1 MDHQDRIKEQLDAEM
16 HTMRHTISEIV
27 ALNKRLQQEIEDL
40 RQDKAAL
47 LDKQEHTDLALWA
60 SQDFLWDW
68 NVATNMLYVND
79 GWSNILAY
87 EWKEERRSLQE
98 WKDLFHEEDIDGV
111 IEAAQAYVEGPDK
124 HYEAQCRIKN
134 GLGEWIWVRLAGK
147 MIFKDSQG
155 RTMRALGLGSRIGDM
170 NLGAKGSA
178 VKPSGAGLAGLAE
191 MVIYE
196 DPHHSIVWCS
206 QLGEDRKD
214 IPSRHF
220 LGEKCY
226 KVWFGREEPCP
237 QCLAVRSQ
245 ENGTLASRE
254 IDTQDGRIFDQQAYP
269 VTDQQGQHLGSLV
282 IIKDITEQ
290 CFKNQALEE
299 SEQRYRAL
307 FENNPIGLFRYDA
320 SGQITDLN
328 HYMLQVLGASSKDE
342 LLHLDQLA
350 ASEKEMS
357 LIKYELLETVRDAK
371 SGSGEIHFT
380 SSWGREVWLQ
390 YKANPVY
397 DQSGKVTEVIVACEE
412 ISERKQ
418 AEERIRYLSFNDPLT
433 GLYNRAFFQEELKRL
448 DTQRQLPMSII
459 MGDLNSLKLIN
470 DAFGHHKGDAVLK
483 AAADVLRTS
492 CRREDIIARLGGDEF
507 VVLLPMT
514 NAEVAEEICNRIKNN
529 CKKTEETADQV
540 SLALGMATRTDIAQ
554 DIEDVM
560 REAEDRMYRNKLI
573 ESRNIRSSFILSL
586 ERTLREKSHETEEHT
601 ARLQQMS
608 SMIGKGMRMSETEL
622 DSLNLLAALHDI
634 GKIAIP
640 STILDKADLL
650 SAEEWD
656 TMKKHPEIGYRIAL
670 STPELVP
677 IAEAIL
683 AHHECWNGNGY
694 PLGLR
699 EEKIPLLS
707 RILAVCDAYDVMV
720 NGRPYREAISKPE
733 ALQELQRC
741 AGTQFDPSVVKVFIE
756 RMA

>member
-1 MDHQDRIKEQLDAEM
+1 MEHQDRINEQLDAEI
-16 HTMRHTISEIV
+16 HAMRNTISEIL
-27 ALNKRLQQEIEDL
+27 ALNNRLQQELEEL
-40 RQDKAAL
+40 RHDQAAL
-47 LDKQEHTDLALWA
+47 LDKTEYTDLALWA
-60 SQDFLWDW
+60 SQEFLWDW
-68 NVATNMLYVND
+68 DVATNVVYIND
-79 GWSNILAY
+79 SWGNILGY
-87 EWKEERRSLQE
+87 EWKEERRSLQQ
-98 WKDLFHEEDIDGV
+98 WKELFHEKDIDAV
-111 IEAAQAYVEGPDK
+111 IDAAQAYVEGPNK
-124 HYEAQCRIKN
+124 HFAAQCRIKS
-134 GLGEWIWVRLAGK
+134 GSGDWMWVRLSGK
-147 MIFKDSQG
+147 MIFSDKRG
-155 RTMRALGLGSRIGDM
+155 RTLRALGLGSLISEK
-170 NLGAKGSA
+170 NLGMQVEANQ
-178 VKPSGAGLAGLAE
+178 PSGAGLAGLSE

-196 DPHHSIVWCS
+196 DLNHSIIWCS
-206 QLGEDRKD
+206 QLGEDHRT
-214 IPSRHF
+214 IPSRHIK
-220 LGEKCY
+220 GEKCY
-226 KVWFGREEPCP
+226 KVWFGRDEPCQ

-245 ENGTLASRE
+245 QDGAFASRE
-254 IDTQDGRIFDQQAYP
+254 IDAQDGRIFDQQAYP
-269 VTDQQGQHLGSLV
+269 VTDQQGRTLGSLV

-290 CFKNQALEE
+290 CLKNQALEE

-320 SGQITDLN
+320 SGHITDLN
-328 HYMLQVLGASSKDE
+328 HYMLQVLGASSKDQ
-342 LLHLDQLA
+342 LRHLDQLA
-350 ASEKEMS
+350 ASDKEMS
-357 LIKYELLETVRDAK
+357 LIKYEMLETVKDGK
-371 SGSGEIHFT
+371 SGTGEIHFI

-397 DQSGKVTEVIVACEE
+397 DQCGKVTEVIVACEE

-470 DAFGHHKGDAVLK
+470 DAFGHQKGDAVLK
-483 AAADVLRTS
+483 AAADVLRAS

-514 NAEVAEEICNRIKNN
+514 NAEVGDEICNRIKNN
-529 CKKTEETADQV
+529 CKKTEEGTDQV
-540 SLALGMATRTDIAQ
+540 SLALGMATRTDINQ

-608 SMIGKGMRMSETEL
+608 SMIGKGMKMSEAEL

-640 STILDKADLL
+640 STILDKADIL
-650 SAEEWD
+650 SIEEWD

-720 NGRPYREAISKPE
+720 NGRPYREAISKQE
-733 ALQELQRC
+733 AIQELQRC